1 MRPAARPPARVA
13 PCTPLKS
20 SAAPS
25 WQLLDEAASNR
36 GLEEMAV
43 LLRELTAH
51 VRAEAPELLSK
62 IDSTGVLLDE
72 TSTALRALV
81 VAHLEASA

>member
-1 MRPAARPPARVA
+1 
-13 PCTPLKS
+13 
-20 SAAPS
+20 
-25 WQLLDEAASNR
+25 
-36 GLEEMAV
+36 MAV

>member
-1 MRPAARPPARVA
+1 MPPARA
-13 PCTPLKS
+13 LKQLG
-20 SAAPS
+20 APS

-62 IDSTGVLLDE
+62 VDSTGVLLDE

-81 VAHLEASA
+81 AAHLEARA

>member
-1 MRPAARPPARVA
+1 M
-13 PCTPLKS
+13 
-20 SAAPS
+20 
-25 WQLLDEAASNR
+25 
-36 GLEEMAV
+36 

-62 IDSTGVLLDE
+62 LDSTGVLLDD

-81 VAHLEASA
+81 AAHLKASA